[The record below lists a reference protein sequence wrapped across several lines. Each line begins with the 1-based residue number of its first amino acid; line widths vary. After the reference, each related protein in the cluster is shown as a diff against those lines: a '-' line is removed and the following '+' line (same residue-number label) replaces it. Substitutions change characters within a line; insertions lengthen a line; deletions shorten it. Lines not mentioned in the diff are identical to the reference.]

1 MSRFQCQCGH
11 VISTIAYPNSI
22 EGRIYGIEAEE
33 EFESQVGDA
42 VAAYFAAK
50 KKEERT
56 QWLVAFF
63 SKEYPQD
70 ISDSEVI
77 VDIARKTAR
86 PYFRDLL
93 ECPSCGRL
101 PVEEFPGENRYR
113 SYRSES
119 DRPAGILKLKKQ
131 PNQMPEPTPPSV
143 TPAAGQPSR
152 RP

>member
-1 MSRFQCQCGH
+1 MSQFHCQCGH
-11 VISTIAYPNSI
+11 VISTVAYPNSV
-22 EGRIYGIEAEE
+22 EGWIYGIEAEE
-33 EFESQVGDA
+33 EFESKVGDA

-50 KKEERT
+50 KKEGRS

-70 ISDSEVI
+70 ISDSAVV

-101 PVEEFPGENRYR
+101 HIEESPGDNRYR
-113 SYRSES
+113 SYRSEIDS
-119 DRPAGILKLKKQ
+119 PAGILKHKK
-131 PNQMPEPTPPSV
+131 N
-143 TPAAGQPSR
+143 A
-152 RP
+152 